1 MIIWNNKFGLFLV
14 VMIWNKVQDNWT
26 IFVIMICDMEE
37 VVDDLVCLGIEKT
50 LLNLIELLIKVH
62 IWWKCVELL

>member
-1 MIIWNNKFGLFLV
+1 
-14 VMIWNKVQDNWT
+14 
-26 IFVIMICDMEE
+26 VIMICDMEE

-62 IWWKCVELL
+62 I